1 MKPIYCKELKIM
13 DLKELRNRIDTLD
26 DELLKLFLQ
35 RMELCSQVAEVK
47 AQIKKPVADAGRE
60 REILSRVTRS
70 SPEELGGYAR
80 ELYSTLFRLSRSYQ
94 SSKMPRSG
102 SISEFIAGLE
112 KDLEFPKTVRAA
124 CQGIEGAYSQQA
136 CDKVFSFADITFF
149 RSFEGVF
156 NAVEKGLCDYGVLPI
171 ENSSHGIVRDVY
183 DLMRSHSFY
192 IVRSTSL
199 QIKHDLLA
207 LPGAELSGIREIV
220 SHEQAI
226 GQCAKLIASM
236 PGVRITLCENT
247 AVAAKLVAESGRSDI
262 AAISSPVCADMYGLR
277 PLKSGVQDSD
287 NNRTRFIVISKK
299 AEIYPGANRISILFS
314 TPNKAGA
321 LSGVLSRLADIGVN
335 LTRLESRPVAG
346 TDFEYVFY
354 ADLDASVR
362 SPELLSLLDELSDE
376 LRTFVFLGSYSEI

>member
-1 MKPIYCKELKIM
+1 ME
-13 DLKELRNRIDTLD
+13 LKELRNRIDVLD

-35 RMELCSQVAEVK
+35 RMELCSQVAEAK
-47 AQIKKPVADAGRE
+47 AQSKKPVADAGRE

-70 SPEELGGYAR
+70 SPEELAGYAR

-94 SSKMPRSG
+94 HSKMPRSG
-102 SISEFIAGLE
+102 ALSELIAGMAD
-112 KDLEFPKTVRAA
+112 KDLEFPKAARVA

-171 ENSSHGIVRDVY
+171 ENSSHGIVREVY

-199 QIKHDLLA
+199 QVKHDLLA
-207 LPGAELSGIREIV
+207 LPGSELGGIKEIV

-226 GQCAKLIASM
+226 GQCSRLLASM
-236 PGVRITLCENT
+236 PGVRVTLCENT
-247 AVAAKLVAESGRSDI
+247 AVAAKMVAESGRSDI
-262 AAISSPVCADMYGLR
+262 AALSSPVCAGMYGLEA
-277 PLKSGVQDSD
+277 LKTGVQDSD
-287 NNRTRFIVISKK
+287 NNHTRFIVIGKK
-299 AEIYPGANRISILFS
+299 PVIYPGANRISILFS
-314 TPNKAGA
+314 TPNTAGA

-335 LTRLESRPVAG
+335 LTRLESRPIAG

-354 ADLDASVR
+354 ADLDGSVR
-362 SPELLSLLDELSDE
+362 SPELRAMLDELSGE